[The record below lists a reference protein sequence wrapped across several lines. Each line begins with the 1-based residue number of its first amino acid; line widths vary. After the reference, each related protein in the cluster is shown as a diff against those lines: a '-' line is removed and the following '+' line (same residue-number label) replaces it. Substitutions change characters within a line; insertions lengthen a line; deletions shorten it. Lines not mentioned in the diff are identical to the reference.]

1 MTPKCINCRKEI
13 EWARLQV
20 LVSTSLCSKCAHK
33 YKEEGLTYAGTSGRR
48 SHGLTGTNFLMPIE
62 MQVKTK
68 KVPNSQMV
76 FSVMREDALPRV
88 STPFKRVRKP
98 TLGVIRNGALWTT
111 LIPINRSVNRVV
123 DDNGAC
129 SNDFSDSSCEFDTS
143 VPRSANRN
151 PGD

>member
-33 YKEEGLTYAGTSGRR
+33 FTGHKSQGLTY
-48 SHGLTGTNFLMPIE
+48 TGTNFLMPIE

-76 FSVMREDALPRV
+76 FSVMREDTLPRV

-111 LIPINRSVNRVV
+111 PIPINRSVNRVV
-123 DDNGAC
+123 DDNSAC

>member
-1 MTPKCINCRKEI
+1 MTLKCINCRKEI
-13 EWARLQV
+13 EEARIRV
-20 LVSTSLCSKCAHK
+20 LGRPSLCRRCAIK
-33 YKEEGLTYAGTSGRR
+33 YETRR
-48 SHGLTGTNFLMPIE
+48 DGHLQGGHYE
-62 MQVKTK
+62 MSTVLAEAKAK